1 MANVSED
8 NDSNSSTK
16 VGSNFSSILAVKK
29 DLVLSPLTRITKGIQ
44 TLTALNFDNSSQA
57 DTTNVN
63 SKFGSMDK
71 TAAAAVSTGAGPQP
85 NTRSHIIEI

>member
-8 NDSNSSTK
+8 NDGNSSAK

-57 DTTNVN
+57 DTNVN
-63 SKFGSMDK
+63 SNFGSMEK
-71 TAAAAVSTGAGPQP
+71 AAAATVSTTVAGQQP